1 MDAHPAVPTFL
12 LAKPGS
18 PGMPPIAKATN
29 LTPNQRKARDV
40 AEEFESVFLTQM
52 LQHMF
57 EGIKTDGPFGG
68 GQSEQIYRSML
79 NQYYAEAVAKRGGVG
94 IADAV
99 YSEILKL
106 QQAGEPDKATTKVE
120 EQTRSLLNS
129 HYQGQAA
136 TQELK

>member
-18 PGMPPIAKATN
+18 PGMPSIANATN
-29 LTPNQRKARDV
+29 LTPGQLKARDV
-40 AEEFESVFLTQM
+40 AQEFESVFLTQM

-68 GQSEQIYRSML
+68 GQSETIYRSML
-79 NQYYAEAVAKRGGVG
+79 NQYYAEAVSKRGGIG

-106 QQAGEPDKATTKVE
+106 QHLGESGDATARVE
-120 EQTRSLLNS
+120 EQTRSLMNS
-129 HYQGQAA
+129 QMQGQAA